1 MRARTACPVCRS
13 EKTTQAVHVVTDHVP
28 MEENLIYRFC
38 DSCGLV
44 FSEFDFDSSELAGIY
59 DGAFRDKD
67 RSEFLKYTQYKIQVS
82 AYRKKWMDRA
92 ITRLGWKPYGRRVL
106 EIGPKDGSFLHLLK
120 KDGWSVLGIDPNVAY
135 GRLAKELYGVEFRAG
150 YFDPDSLNGE
160 RFDLI
165 TAFHVIEHVQNPLGF
180 LAGIRQTIRDDGCLY
195 LETPNLHAMQRRLL
209 HKEHVIL
216 FSRHTLGQVLK
227 HTGFQA
233 MEVSECAPGILT
245 FDQLGILARPCSEG
259 QPVVWERCD
268 DIESVRAALG
278 ESLRSR
284 FPEPDAPTLKNRV
297 FRWTQ
302 SLLGDQAANTL
313 KNLYRKAQQRS
324 AMPVVATADRGM
336 MTKLSDTVRDAFLDG
351 VLSRKHVKELSRLP
365 DEFAQLKVLAR
376 IKAHRL
382 SVEETRDLVAKELGA

>member
-67 RSEFLKYTQYKIQVS
+67 RSEFLKYTQYKIQVN
-82 AYRKKWMDRA
+82 AYRKKWLDRA

-227 HTGFQA
+227 HAGFQVV
-233 MEVSECAPGILT
+233 EVSESAPGILT
-245 FDQLGILARPCSEG
+245 FDQLGVLARPAIEKS
-259 QPVVWERCD
+259 VAWERRD
-268 DIESVRAALG
+268 SRDFVKAAL
-278 ESLRSR
+278 EKSLRSR
-284 FPEPDAPTLKNRV
+284 FPEPDVPSMKNRAY
-297 FRWTQ
+297 RLAQ
-302 SLLGDQAANTL
+302 RMLGERLAAGL
-313 KNLYRKAQQRS
+313 KNLYRKAQHRRRPGPAS
-324 AMPVVATADRGM
+324 VKPDDRPAMELPWPV
-336 MTKLSDTVRDAFLDG
+336 KDALLDG
-351 VLSRKHVKELSRLP
+351 LLSRDHVKELTRLP
-365 DEFAQLKVLAR
+365 DEFLQLKVLAR

-382 SVEETRDLVAKELGA
+382 GVEETRNLVAKELGA